1 MTGLV
6 KKQVLL
12 NPVRPGRNSKRIP
25 DVALM
30 IHPTEP
36 AVRRPDVRR
45 ILRCLLHPMEQTAQM
60 AASIPVTTPVTLTVR
75 RVLRLPTP
83 EVAAVRPVT
92 DVTPKPVIILINP
105 AAHRTVPVIP
115 DVLAALI
122 PFLTVAAVPV
132 QNVLPAVTHLLL
144 TGVLIMEHAMVTVAK
159 TVLGIHVM
167 NVAVGQGAASLGEA
181 PAGVLRSVL
190 VHLIPEVTDKTEL
203 YYPVR
208 PDTGYVPPFP
218 LAPA

>member
-1 MTGLV
+1 
-6 KKQVLL
+6 
-12 NPVRPGRNSKRIP
+12 
-25 DVALM
+25 M

-45 ILRCLLHPMEQTAQM
+45 ILRCLLRLMGLTARM
-60 AASIPVTTPVTLTVR
+60 AASTPVIILVIQTVR

-92 DVTPKPVIILINP
+92 GVTPKPVIILINP
-105 AAHRTVPVIP
+105 VVRRVVPIP
-115 DVLAALI
+115 QALVPAALTRFPTAAAELADVVNLVAVRLLI
-122 PFLTVAAVPV
+122 IGAPFTR
-132 QNVLPAVTHLLL
+132 
-144 TGVLIMEHAMVTVAK
+144 
-159 TVLGIHVM
+159 HVM
-167 NVAVGQGAASLGEA
+167 ATAVLTEPWNHVIRNAEVQDAAAREEA
-181 PAGVLRSVL
+181 LEAEVVLRAVL
-190 VHLIPEVTDKTEL
+190 VHLIPAVTDKTEL